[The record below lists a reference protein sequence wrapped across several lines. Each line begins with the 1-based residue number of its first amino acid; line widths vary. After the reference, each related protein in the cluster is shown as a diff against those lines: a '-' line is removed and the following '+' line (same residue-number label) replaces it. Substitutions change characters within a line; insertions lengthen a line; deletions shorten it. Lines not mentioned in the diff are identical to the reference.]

1 MKISEIINESVNSES
16 IIDSAETMMSV
27 GWDHENDG
35 EFVSYK
41 KLEMLLTQ
49 IENIINTGNK
59 HPLLSEAIL
68 ELNFAV
74 STYLNAIGFNRLSQD
89 HGAVQLKTKL
99 EDLKSQAIDLY
110 NKIN

>member
-1 MKISEIINESVNSES
+1 MK
-16 IIDSAETMMSV
+16 MM
-27 GWDHENDG
+27 ENLYRIRNLK
-35 EFVSYK
+35 FC
-41 KLEMLLTQ
+41 Q
-49 IENIINTGNK
+49 
-59 HPLLSEAIL
+59 HPQLSEAIL

-99 EDLKSQAIDLY
+99 EELRSQAIDLY